1 MLGKNNK
8 TGLCKSLFN
17 QIRLNF
23 QRHSNTISGIIFSMK
38 RAIEPGLI
46 QLFRYFAFVGVIF
59 FFARWVYETSLADNY
74 HAITQTSI
82 FLLIHAFLL
91 VYLLIS
97 WLEQRLKQ
105 YYLPLIL
112 VLYTIAMIAG
122 SMLYLLYPSRTI
134 VGYVTNSFSL
144 VPILIVPLVLIA
156 WQYGYKYALVY
167 ALLTNVSDLAIALY
181 IVQRI
186 SVPNLPMLSMPI
198 IRLLAFMMVGFV
210 VSQLSENAQRQ
221 KHRIL
226 MANLQLSQYTNTLEH
241 LATTRERNR
250 LARELHDT
258 IAHTLSGVSV
268 NLEALK
274 TIAPPENT
282 EMQSMIDS
290 SLEVTRTGLSETRR
304 ALRDLRAQPLEDLG
318 LELALRQLATSI
330 AERAELKLEI
340 QIDSPLP
347 YLAPNVE
354 QVYYRVAQEA
364 LENTARHANA
374 STIKIDLS
382 LLDDCLMLSV
392 QDDGQGFNEKEI
404 NFDEHFGMKGM
415 RERAL
420 TIGADLLIESEP
432 GKGTRLQL
440 SWERF
445 S

>member
-1 MLGKNNK
+1 
-8 TGLCKSLFN
+8 
-17 QIRLNF
+17 
-23 QRHSNTISGIIFSMK
+23 MK

-46 QLFRYFAFVGVIF
+46 QLFRYFAVIGVLF
-59 FFARWVYETSLADNY
+59 FFARWVYEMSLADNQ

-82 FLLIHAFLL
+82 FMIIHALLL
-91 VYLLIS
+91 VYLLIT

-112 VLYTIAMIAG
+112 ALYIVAMVLG
-122 SMLYLLYPSRTI
+122 SMLYLLNPNRTI

-156 WQYGYKYALVY
+156 WQYGYKFVLFYALFTNIADLVIG
-167 ALLTNVSDLAIALY
+167 LL
-181 IVQRI
+181 IVGRV

-198 IRLLAFMMVGFV
+198 IRFLAFMMVGFV

-226 MANLQLSQYTNTLEH
+226 LANLQLSQYTNTLEH

-274 TIAPPENT
+274 TIATEENA
-282 EMQSMIDS
+282 EMQGMIDS
-290 SLEVTRTGLSETRR
+290 SLEATRTGLSETRR

-318 LELALRQLATSI
+318 LELALRQLATSTV
-330 AERAELKLEI
+330 ERADLKLDLNI
-340 QIDSPLP
+340 HSPLP

-354 QVYYRVAQEA
+354 QVFYRIAQEA
-364 LENTARHANA
+364 LENTVRHANA
-374 STIKIDLS
+374 SLVSIDLKQV
-382 LLDDCLMLSV
+382 DDHLIMTVL
-392 QDDGQGFNEKEI
+392 DDGQGFNEKEI
-404 NFDEHFGMKGM
+404 NIEDHFGMKGM

-420 TIGADLLIESEP
+420 TIGADLAIESEP

-445 S
+445 I

>member
-1 MLGKNNK
+1 MGMLAHLYSQKRPQLN
-8 TGLCKSLFN
+8 LQSISL
-17 QIRLNF
+17 
-23 QRHSNTISGIIFSMK
+23 SGIIFSMK

-46 QLFRYFAFVGVIF
+46 QLFRYFAVIGVLF
-59 FFARWVYETSLADNY
+59 FFARWVYEMSLADNQ

-82 FLLIHAFLL
+82 FMIIHALLL
-91 VYLLIS
+91 VYLLIT

-112 VLYTIAMIAG
+112 AFYIVAMVLG
-122 SMLYLLYPSRTI
+122 SMLYLLNPNRTI

-156 WQYGYKYALVY
+156 WQYGYKFVLFYALFTNIADLVIG
-167 ALLTNVSDLAIALY
+167 LLIVGRVSA
-181 IVQRI
+181 
-186 SVPNLPMLSMPI
+186 PNLPMLSMPI
-198 IRLLAFMMVGFV
+198 IRFLAFMMVGFV

-226 MANLQLSQYTNTLEH
+226 LANLQLSQYTNTLEH

-274 TIAPPENT
+274 TIATEENA
-282 EMQSMIDS
+282 EMQGMIDS
-290 SLEVTRTGLSETRR
+290 SLEATRTGLSETRR

-318 LELALRQLATSI
+318 LELALRQLATSTV
-330 AERAELKLEI
+330 ERADLKLDLNI
-340 QIDSPLP
+340 HSPLP

-354 QVYYRVAQEA
+354 QVFYRIAQEA
-364 LENTARHANA
+364 LENTVRHANA
-374 STIKIDLS
+374 SLVSIDLKQV
-382 LLDDCLMLSV
+382 DDHLIMTVL
-392 QDDGQGFNEKEI
+392 DDGQGFNEKEI
-404 NFDEHFGMKGM
+404 NIEDHFGMKGM

-420 TIGADLLIESEP
+420 TIGADLTIESEP

-445 S
+445 I

>member
-1 MLGKNNK
+1 
-8 TGLCKSLFN
+8 
-17 QIRLNF
+17 
-23 QRHSNTISGIIFSMK
+23 MK

-46 QLFRYFAFVGVIF
+46 QLFRYFAVIGVLF
-59 FFARWVYETSLADNY
+59 FFARWVYEMSLADNQ

-82 FLLIHAFLL
+82 FMIIHALLL
-91 VYLLIS
+91 VYLLIT

-112 VLYTIAMIAG
+112 AFYIVAMVLG
-122 SMLYLLYPSRTI
+122 SMLYLLNPNRTI

-156 WQYGYKYALVY
+156 WQYGYKFVLFYALFTNIADLVIG
-167 ALLTNVSDLAIALY
+167 LLIVGRVSA
-181 IVQRI
+181 
-186 SVPNLPMLSMPI
+186 PNLPMLSMPI
-198 IRLLAFMMVGFV
+198 IRFLAFMMVGFV

-226 MANLQLSQYTNTLEH
+226 LANLQLSQYTNTLEH

-274 TIAPPENT
+274 TIATEENA
-282 EMQSMIDS
+282 EMQGMIDS
-290 SLEVTRTGLSETRR
+290 SLEATRTGLSETRR

-318 LELALRQLATSI
+318 LELALRQLATSTV
-330 AERAELKLEI
+330 ERADLKLDLNI
-340 QIDSPLP
+340 HSPLP

-354 QVYYRVAQEA
+354 QVFYRIAQEA
-364 LENTARHANA
+364 LENTVRHANA
-374 STIKIDLS
+374 SLVSIDLKQV
-382 LLDDCLMLSV
+382 DDHLIMTVL
-392 QDDGQGFNEKEI
+392 DDGQGFNEKEI
-404 NFDEHFGMKGM
+404 NIEDHFGMKGM

-420 TIGADLLIESEP
+420 TIGADLAIESEP

-445 S
+445 I

>member
-1 MLGKNNK
+1 ML
-8 TGLCKSLFN
+8 
-17 QIRLNF
+17 
-23 QRHSNTISGIIFSMK
+23 SGIILSMK
-38 RAIEPGLI
+38 RPTEPGLI
-46 QLFRYFAFVGVIF
+46 KLFRYFAVIGVLY
-59 FFARWVYETSLADNY
+59 FFARWVYEMSLNENQII
-74 HAITQTSI
+74 ITQVTI
-82 FLLIHAFLL
+82 FLLVHALLL
-91 VYLLIS
+91 VYLLIT
-97 WLEQRLKQ
+97 WLERQMKE
-105 YYLPLIL
+105 YYLPFIL
-112 VLYTIAMIAG
+112 VVYTVAMALG
-122 SMLYLLYPSRTI
+122 SMAYLYVPDRTI
-134 VGYVTNSFSL
+134 IGFITSSFGL
-144 VPILIVPLVLIA
+144 VPILIVPLVFIA
-156 WQYGYKYALVY
+156 WQYDYKHVLVY
-167 ALLTNVSDLAIALY
+167 TVFTNIADLAIAML
-181 IVQRI
+181 IVKRVTI
-186 SVPNLPMLSMPI
+186 ENLPMLSMPI

-226 MANLQLSQYTNTLEH
+226 MANMQLSQYTNTLEH

-274 TIAPPENT
+274 TIASQENT

-330 AERAELKLEI
+330 TERADLKLDI
-340 QIDSPLP
+340 KIDSPLP

-374 STIKIDLS
+374 TAVKIDLS
-382 LLDDCLMLSV
+382 LLDDRLTLII
-392 QDDGQGFNEKEI
+392 QDDGQGFNEKDI

-420 TIGADLLIESEP
+420 TIGADLVIESEP

-440 SWERF
+440 SWERY

>member
-1 MLGKNNK
+1 MGMLAHLYSQKRPQLN
-8 TGLCKSLFN
+8 LQSISL
-17 QIRLNF
+17 
-23 QRHSNTISGIIFSMK
+23 SGIIFSMK

-46 QLFRYFAFVGVIF
+46 QLFRYFAVIGVLF
-59 FFARWVYETSLADNY
+59 FFARWVYEMSLADNQ

-82 FLLIHAFLL
+82 FMIIHALLL
-91 VYLLIS
+91 VYLLIT

-112 VLYTIAMIAG
+112 AFYIVAMVLG
-122 SMLYLLYPSRTI
+122 SMLYLLNPNRTI

-156 WQYGYKYALVY
+156 WQYGYKFVLFYALFTNIADLVIG
-167 ALLTNVSDLAIALY
+167 LLIVGRVSA
-181 IVQRI
+181 
-186 SVPNLPMLSMPI
+186 PNLPMLSMPI
-198 IRLLAFMMVGFV
+198 IRFLAFMMVGFV

-226 MANLQLSQYTNTLEH
+226 LANLQLSQYTNTLEH

-274 TIAPPENT
+274 TIATEENA
-282 EMQSMIDS
+282 EMQGMIDS
-290 SLEVTRTGLSETRR
+290 SLEATRTGLSETRR

-318 LELALRQLATSI
+318 LELALRQLATSTV
-330 AERAELKLEI
+330 ERADLKLDLNI
-340 QIDSPLP
+340 HSPLP

-354 QVYYRVAQEA
+354 QVFYRIAQEA
-364 LENTARHANA
+364 LENTVRHANA
-374 STIKIDLS
+374 SLVSIDLKQV
-382 LLDDCLMLSV
+382 DDHLIMTVL
-392 QDDGQGFNEKEI
+392 DDGQGFNEKEI
-404 NFDEHFGMKGM
+404 NIEDHFGMKGM

-420 TIGADLLIESEP
+420 TIGADLIIESEP

-445 S
+445 I

>member
-1 MLGKNNK
+1 MGMLAHLYSQKRPQLN
-8 TGLCKSLFN
+8 LQSISL
-17 QIRLNF
+17 
-23 QRHSNTISGIIFSMK
+23 SGIIFSMK

-46 QLFRYFAFVGVIF
+46 QLFRYFAVIGVLF
-59 FFARWVYETSLADNY
+59 FFARWVYEMSLADNQ

-82 FLLIHAFLL
+82 FMIIHALLL
-91 VYLLIS
+91 VYLLIT

-112 VLYTIAMIAG
+112 AFYIVAMVLG
-122 SMLYLLYPSRTI
+122 SMLYLLNPNRTI

-156 WQYGYKYALVY
+156 WQYGYKFVLFYALFTNIADLVIG
-167 ALLTNVSDLAIALY
+167 LLIVGRVSA
-181 IVQRI
+181 
-186 SVPNLPMLSMPI
+186 PNLPMLSMPI
-198 IRLLAFMMVGFV
+198 IRFLAFMMVGFV

-226 MANLQLSQYTNTLEH
+226 LANLQLSQYTNTLEH

-274 TIAPPENT
+274 TIATEENA
-282 EMQSMIDS
+282 EMQGMIDS
-290 SLEVTRTGLSETRR
+290 SLEATRTGLSETRR

-318 LELALRQLATSI
+318 LELALRQLATSTV
-330 AERAELKLEI
+330 ERADLKLDLNI
-340 QIDSPLP
+340 HSPLP

-354 QVYYRVAQEA
+354 QVFYRIAQEA
-364 LENTARHANA
+364 LENTVRHANA
-374 STIKIDLS
+374 SLVSIDLKQV
-382 LLDDCLMLSV
+382 DDHLIMTVL
-392 QDDGQGFNEKEI
+392 DDGQGFNEKEI
-404 NFDEHFGMKGM
+404 NIEDHFGMKGM

-420 TIGADLLIESEP
+420 TIGADLAIESEP

-445 S
+445 I